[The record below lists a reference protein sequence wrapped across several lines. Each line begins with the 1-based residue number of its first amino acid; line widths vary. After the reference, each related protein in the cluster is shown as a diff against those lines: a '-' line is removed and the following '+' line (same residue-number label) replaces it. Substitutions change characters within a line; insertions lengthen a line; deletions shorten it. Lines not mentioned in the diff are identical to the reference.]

1 MKIME
6 HYREE
11 NNCWMKFRA
20 MEFLVN
26 FLKNHN
32 KDIDNEDIFSVIGY
46 ACTQAQLV
54 WEFRNFF
61 SPIKRRTFKNSY
73 RRRRNEVLD
82 FKTSPQEF
90 LRNIWNLNLA
100 RSKILEFI
108 EHVVR
113 KTVAAQAPAAL
124 RPEKKWTELVK
135 MMQLDTFEENI
146 LLIARCVCHD
156 ILCEYCV
163 SGRSNADD
171 AIDFI
176 AKCLDCPKE
185 KVADAV
191 SENSRLRRYDCV
203 DDDLDFRYRLE
214 DFFSGIQTDPLSSSY
229 YQKMKKAALPWDF
242 YGELAQT
249 HGTLLKKLLRA
260 GKPVNILLY
269 GAPGTGKTSFA
280 RSLAA
285 ELKLECYNIAQSS
298 SDYGRNNRSDSSPEF
313 RFAALQ
319 ICDNSIVNEKSV
331 IIVDE
336 ADEML
341 LGNHF
346 SAFQNYSAPNEKSRL
361 NALLDTLKT
370 PVIWITNCP
379 AYALDESSR
388 RRFDYSIKFE
398 PLNAA
403 QRLAIWKN
411 NVSRMKLKKYFTDE
425 LLEGLA
431 NDYPIS
437 AGGITQA
444 LKNLALF
451 SPAGNEV
458 EEVVRKLIGIHC
470 KLMDID
476 CKADEKLLPAR
487 DYSLAGL
494 NIKGDIKL
502 EMIVG
507 AVRKFIND
515 SGSASPDRPRMN
527 LLLSGPPG
535 TGKTEFVKFLAKEVD
550 KKIHV
555 CMGSDLLNM
564 YVGGTEQNIKNAFA
578 RAEAENAI
586 LFLDEIDGMV
596 QNRERSNHSWEV
608 TQVNEL
614 LHRMENFNG
623 VMIGATNF
631 FKNLDPAI
639 MRRFTFKLDFNYL
652 DNEGK
657 KIFFERMFKCSLT
670 PAEVRRLNAIPN
682 LAPGDFRTVRQA
694 LYYLD
699 SSSNALRLES
709 LEKESAAKPATS
721 PCTSAGRFGF

>member
-1 MKIME
+1 ME
-6 HYREE
+6 HYRET

-20 MEFLVN
+20 MEFLVS

-32 KDIDNEDIFSVIGY
+32 KDIINDDIFSVVNDIY
-46 ACTQAQLV
+46 TQAQFL
-54 WEFRNFF
+54 WEFRKFF
-61 SPIKRRTFKNSY
+61 TPVKRKGLRNSY
-73 RRRRNEVLD
+73 RRKHHADLD
-82 FKTSPQEF
+82 FKSSPQEF
-90 LRNIWNLNLA
+90 LRDIWDLNSG
-100 RSKILEFI
+100 RKTIVEF
-108 EHVVR
+108 VDAMVK

-135 MMQLDTFEENI
+135 MMQLDSFEENI
-146 LLIARCVCHD
+146 LLITRCVCHD
-156 ILCEYCV
+156 ILYEYCV
-163 SGRSNADD
+163 SGRTNAED

-176 AKCLDCPKE
+176 AKCLDCPRE

-191 SENSRLRRYDCV
+191 SESSRLRRYDCV
-203 DDDLDFRYRLE
+203 DDDIDFRYRLE

-229 YQKMKKAALPWDF
+229 YQKMKKTALPWDF
-242 YGELAQT
+242 YGDLAQK
-249 HGTLLKKLLRA
+249 HGSLLKNLLRS

-298 SDYGRNNRSDSSPEF
+298 SDYCRNNRSDCSPGF

-319 ICDNSIVNEKSV
+319 ICDNSIVSEKSLL
-331 IIVDE
+331 IVDE

-346 SAFQNYSAPNEKSRL
+346 SAHQNYSGPNEKSRL
-361 NALLDTLKT
+361 NAVLDTLKT

-379 AYALDESSR
+379 VYALDESSR

-398 PLNAA
+398 PLNAV

-411 NVSRMKLKKYFTDE
+411 NVSRMKLKKYFSDE
-425 LLEGLA
+425 LLERLA
-431 NDYPIS
+431 SEFPIS

-444 LKNLALF
+444 LKNLEVFA
-451 SPAGNEV
+451 PAGKEV
-458 EEVVRKLIGIHC
+458 EETVRKLINIHC
-470 KLMDID
+470 ELMDID
-476 CKADEKLLPAR
+476 CKADEKLLPAQ

-494 NIKGDIKL
+494 NITGDIKL
-502 EMIVG
+502 DMIVG
-507 AVRKFIND
+507 AVRKFING
-515 SGSASPDRPRMN
+515 SGAASPDRPRMN

-535 TGKTEFVKFLAKEVD
+535 TGKTEFVKFLGKELG

-596 QNRERSNHSWEV
+596 QNRERSSHSWEV

-657 KIFFERMFKCSLT
+657 KIFFERMFKCSLN
-670 PAEVRRLNAIPN
+670 PAEVLRLNAIPN

-699 SSSNALRLES
+699 SDSNALRLES
-709 LEKESAAKPATS
+709 LEKESAAKPAAPRCS
-721 PCTSAGRFGF
+721 SSGRFGF